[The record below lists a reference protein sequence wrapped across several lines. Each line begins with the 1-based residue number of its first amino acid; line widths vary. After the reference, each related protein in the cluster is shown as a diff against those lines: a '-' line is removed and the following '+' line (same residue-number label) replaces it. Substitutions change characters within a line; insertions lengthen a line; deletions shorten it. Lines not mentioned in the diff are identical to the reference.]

1 MGGWINRSGT
11 IKWFKR
17 VSCCSYKWKHSYQ
30 SIVTVECMRER
41 ERESKLERFVVST
54 YCAAHQTLIFAHNW
68 ALFDRECVFVS
79 DLLWFIYNS
88 SSTRTSKNYRNHHVH
103 FGLWNFVCVSQS
115 VRPLLYPNLCTQ
127 EEQKSIYLK
136 LPQSCVK
143 CFLVGDAMLN
153 FWAIVRYRHR
163 LADQSKSRLNRTQP
177 CFGEL
182 TAAPSL
188 NVMVFVKLS
197 QRNELITNSDL
208 DTDSYSSG

>member
-1 MGGWINRSGT
+1 MRFCIGSFVVHLQFIE
-11 IKWFKR
+11 
-17 VSCCSYKWKHSYQ
+17 HSYQ
-30 SIVTVECMRER
+30 QKL
-41 ERESKLERFVVST
+41 SKSSCSFWSLEFCFSV
-54 YCAAHQTLIFAHNW
+54 
-68 ALFDRECVFVS
+68 
-79 DLLWFIYNS
+79 
-88 SSTRTSKNYRNHHVH
+88 
-103 FGLWNFVCVSQS
+103 NFVCVSQS
-115 VRPLLYPNLCTQ
+115 VRALLYPNLCTQ

-197 QRNELITNSDL
+197 QRNELITNTDL